1 MRNFTET
8 ETQAWHAMVGQK
20 VWKNP
25 KTTTKFEP
33 KPFKSGRKVNTVKAV
48 VVHEQTGQPG
58 FLFEEDES
66 CVQCFRCSLAPEGR
80 YTEDQLSGRGTWTR
94 LDREA
99 AELLKGA

>member
-8 ETQAWHAMVGQK
+8 EMKAWHDMVGQK

-25 KTTTKFEP
+25 KTTSKFEP
-33 KPFKSGRKVNTVKAV
+33 KPFKSGLKVNTVKAV
-48 VVHEQTGQPG
+48 VVHDHTPNLA
-58 FLFEEDES
+58 FTFEEDGSQVE
-66 CVQCFRCSLAPEGR
+66 CFRCSLAPEGR
-80 YTEDQLSGRGTWTR
+80 YSGEVSGRGTWTR